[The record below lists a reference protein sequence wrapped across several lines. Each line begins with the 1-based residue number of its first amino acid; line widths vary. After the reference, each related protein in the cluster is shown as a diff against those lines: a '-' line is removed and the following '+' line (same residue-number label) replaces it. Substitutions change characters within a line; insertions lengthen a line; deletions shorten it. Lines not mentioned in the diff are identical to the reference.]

1 MAVKFKIA
9 AGASESSVARVLD
22 ELGGRGLTVER
33 LFPGQTRPALARI
46 FVVRTPGVDVAAVSE
61 ALEPFG
67 ADVEYV
73 EGDVKRKTFE
83 SGKARG

>member
-22 ELGGRGLTVER
+22 ELGARGFEVER
-33 LFPGQTRPALARI
+33 LFPEQTRPALARI
-46 FVVRTPGVDVAAVSE
+46 FVVRTPSADVAAVSK

-73 EGDVKRKTFE
+73 EGVVKRKTFE
-83 SGKARG
+83 PGKTPG